1 MHRLE
6 ACFFLNLPGL
16 LFAVSEVEED
26 PAFLP
31 SVTVDDSCPSGIK
44 PWEHPALPSKR
55 TRPAPS
61 FSAAPS
67 HHSRGRLEG
76 CPPESKPMAKLLALY
91 RVPWMLHYTR
101 KFRFT
106 TKAQEE
112 VFFSQDGEMPAT
124 FGIKNIYPLPAQGEQ
139 TTLVGHFELRS
150 PPGQELLVNDRAV
163 IRAEGPSV
171 VKAESSLRA
180 RPTAPLTPQHPA
192 GIVMLN

>member
-1 MHRLE
+1 MWRKPQPP
-6 ACFFLNLPGL
+6 APTGPVL
-16 LFAVSEVEED
+16 LLSSS
-26 PAFLP
+26 FLP
-31 SVTVDDSCPSGIK
+31 PLSLSQ
-44 PWEHPALPSKR
+44 
-55 TRPAPS
+55 
-61 FSAAPS
+61 
-67 HHSRGRLEG
+67 
-76 CPPESKPMAKLLALY
+76 
-91 RVPWMLHYTR
+91 MLHYTR